1 MQTYYTKWF
10 SPRLNREMEIKVWG
24 HAGRPVL
31 FIPCQ
36 DGRFYD
42 FENYKMTDVWAPY
55 IDNGQCMVFSIDT
68 MDLETYSA
76 THDARTRICRHEDW
90 MAYIREE
97 VVPFIREMTNTRN
110 GWEGVPG
117 IITFGCSLGATHAV
131 NLYFRF
137 PDAFDGVL
145 ALSGI
150 YTTEYGFPGYMDEK
164 VYQNSPVYYM
174 DNLPGDHPFIAQY
187 NRHKAVIVVG
197 QGPWEIPDSTFRLRD
212 ICHRKGISVWFDIWG
227 HDVKH
232 DWDWWYKQ
240 TAYHIPHV
248 L

>member
-1 MQTYYTKWF
+1 M
-10 SPRLNREMEIKVWG
+10 
-24 HAGRPVL
+24 
-31 FIPCQ
+31 
-36 DGRFYD
+36 
-42 FENYKMTDVWAPY
+42 
-55 IDNGQCMVFSIDT
+55 
-68 MDLETYSA
+68 
-76 THDARTRICRHEDW
+76 
-90 MAYIREE
+90 
-97 VVPFIREMTNTRN
+97 
-110 GWEGVPG
+110 
-117 IITFGCSLGATHAV
+117 
-131 NLYFRF
+131 
-137 PDAFDGVL
+137 L

-164 VYQNSPVYYM
+164 VYQNSPVHYM